1 MIFNF
6 SGAFWGNLRNF
17 RNSQAFDEL
26 LSKPETTLEQ
36 VLDDE
41 DVVQELKNQN
51 PKLIALYSLFS
62 FTPERLHDLLSLLV
76 TEPPLD
82 ADHRRGHKHPFLA
95 AELIGCEAPQLLQS
109 LFEDPSLLSLFFSLL
124 SSPSLNLTLA
134 GYFSKLF
141 HILTSRNSP
150 RLLHILCDQENTYLN
165 QLVQQVKAKS
175 IADCV
180 LRVLVYDDG
189 EEYVQERREIV
200 ERLVE
205 ITAESSEQAVN
216 SVAILSD
223 CLQKSSEM
231 RSWKAVFAPLFSTST
246 LMRLL
251 ESLSNP
257 SPSALTLFTLVLG
270 HPCFME
276 LVGEG
281 ILQLEEMLEGSIH
294 LFEAILE
301 GKTTQDTAIS
311 SPNTVGE
318 VRLKCLELLFTIFK
332 ADIQAL
338 EGVIARS
345 RLPELATMMFFDY
358 PWSSFLHQ
366 TYFQLIQSVVNCA
379 DSSVKGLFL
388 RRSDII
394 NRLLEWKTEAK
405 LESGKSFRA
414 GYMGHAIRLAQLLTK
429 AFEASPDLQPTAT
442 WSLFLSETLNPLL
455 ELENR
460 PYGGSKPTD
469 TLEDDSDEQNDIK
482 EEVGTMQKF
491 SSFLASFDK
500 KEPEEQLE

>member
-51 PKLIALYSLFS
+51 PKLIALYALFS
-62 FTPERLHDLLSLLV
+62 FTPERLRDLLSLLV

-150 RLLHILCDQENTYLN
+150 RLLHTLCNPDSPYLP
-165 QLVQQVKAKS
+165 QLIQQINAKS

-189 EEYVQERREIV
+189 EEFVQERRGIV
-200 ERLVE
+200 EKLVE
-205 ITAESSEQAVN
+205 ITAESSEKAVN
-216 SVAILSD
+216 SVGILSD

-231 RSWKAVFAPLFSTST
+231 KGWKAVFAPLFSIYTVN
-246 LMRLL
+246 RLL
-251 ESLSNP
+251 EGLL
-257 SPSALTLFTLVLG
+257 SPSSSALSLLTLVLG
-270 HPCFME
+270 HSCFTE

-281 ILQLEEMLEGSIH
+281 ILQLKERLEGSIP
-294 LFEAILE
+294 LLEAILE
-301 GKTTQDTAIS
+301 GKNTSETAIPS
-311 SPNTVGE
+311 GNTVGE

-332 ADIQAL
+332 ADIQAF
-338 EGVIARS
+338 EGVIAQS
-345 RLPELATMMFFDY
+345 RLPELATYMFFAY

-366 TYFQLIQSVVNCA
+366 TYFQLIQSVLYCT
-379 DSSVKGLFL
+379 DLDIKGVFL
-388 RRSDII
+388 RKSDIVT
-394 NRLLEWKTEAK
+394 RLLEWKTEVK
-405 LESGKSFRA
+405 LESGKSLRA
-414 GYMGHAIRLAQLLTK
+414 GYMGHAIRIGQLLAK

-442 WSLFLSETLNPLL
+442 TWSIFLSDTLNPLL
-455 ELENR
+455 ELESR

-482 EEVGTMQKF
+482 EEVGNM
-491 SSFLASFDK
+491 
-500 KEPEEQLE
+500 